1 MAEEFKIKSKIE
13 LDTKEA
19 DNKWKKFK
27 EDKSKLDELNIKVNL
42 NTNNVFKSIKQIHD
56 ELLTQYFL
64 PHKALLEEIHTERF
78 KKNG

>member
-1 MAEEFKIKSKIE
+1 MVTNLLGQS
-13 LDTKEA
+13 
-19 DNKWKKFK
+19 
-27 EDKSKLDELNIKVNL
+27 LNILEAN
-42 NTNNVFKSIKQIHD
+42 SIVVGNKQIHD